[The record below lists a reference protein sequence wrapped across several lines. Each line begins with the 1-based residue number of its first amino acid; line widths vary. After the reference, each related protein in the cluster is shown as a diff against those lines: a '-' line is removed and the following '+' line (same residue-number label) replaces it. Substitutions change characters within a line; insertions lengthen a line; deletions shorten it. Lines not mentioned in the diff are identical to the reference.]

1 LVKIKRKLKTHR
13 LTFGGDE
20 MLKLK
25 KYLKLTMATLVTIFT
40 GFVSTAQADTIK
52 IALAEPP
59 SDELA
64 HIFVAL
70 ERAKAQGL
78 EYEWTAFA
86 DEELAIQAIL
96 SGQMDIGFGTPYSV
110 MQRSKAPI
118 RIIFQMSKLKFF
130 PVTSQKYSSLSDLDG
145 EPIML
150 HSRGGGTDSIAN
162 VIEDRVDITFGERS
176 YVPGS
181 SNRIAALMAGQT
193 DATIVDL
200 SNKNKL
206 MKLQGDKFNV
216 LPMFEVDASDEA
228 LFANL
233 DWMKENEKDVNIF
246 VSALVS
252 VYQDMHE
259 DPSIIKRETDP
270 NGPIG
275 QLPKE
280 VLDGLDG
287 FFKDAVEGGLYHP
300 NGGGM
305 TAAKAD
311 LEWYSM
317 AGQLKGDPETL
328 DPNDFWYFAPLEN
341 ATR

>member
-1 LVKIKRKLKTHR
+1 MRKLKQ
-13 LTFGGDE
+13 LISLSVVSIF
-20 MLKLK
+20 L
-25 KYLKLTMATLVTIFT
+25 TLV
-40 GFVSTAQADTIK
+40 GLANSAHAAKIK

-70 ERAKAQGL
+70 DRAKAMGL
-78 EYEWTAFA
+78 DYEWTAFS

-130 PVTSQKYSSLSDLDG
+130 PVSSKKYSSLNDLDG

-162 VIEDRVDITFGERS
+162 VIEDRLNIKFGKRS

-181 SNRIAALMAGQT
+181 SNRIAALIAGQT

-206 MKLQGDKFNV
+206 VKLQGDKFNV

-233 DWMKENEKDVNIF
+233 DWMKANEESIDIYVK
-246 VSALVS
+246 ALVS
-252 VYQDMHE
+252 VYRDMHK
-259 DPSIIKRETDP
+259 DPTMVKRETDP

-280 VLDGLDG
+280 VLNGLDG
-287 FFKDAVEGGLYHP
+287 FFTDAVEGGLYDP

-305 TAAKAD
+305 VAAKAD
-311 LEWYSM
+311 LEWYSK
-317 AGQLKGDPETL
+317 AGQIEGDINSL
-328 DPNDFWYFAPLEN
+328 DPNDFWYFAPLN
-341 ATR
+341 KAVK

>member
-1 LVKIKRKLKTHR
+1 MRKLKQ
-13 LTFGGDE
+13 LISLSIVSIF
-20 MLKLK
+20 L
-25 KYLKLTMATLVTIFT
+25 TLV
-40 GFVSTAQADTIK
+40 GLANSAHAAKIK

-70 ERAKAQGL
+70 DRAKAMGL
-78 EYEWTAFA
+78 DYEWTAFS

-96 SGQMDIGFGTPYSV
+96 NGQMDIGFGTPYSV

-130 PVTSQKYSSLSDLDG
+130 PVSSKKYSSLNDLDG

-162 VIEDRVDITFGERS
+162 VIEDRLNIKFGKRS

-181 SNRIAALMAGQT
+181 SNRIAALIAGQT

-206 MKLQGDKFNV
+206 VKLQGDKFNV

-233 DWMKENEKDVNIF
+233 DWMKANEESIDIF
-246 VSALVS
+246 VKALVS
-252 VYQDMHE
+252 VYRDMHK
-259 DPSIIKRETDP
+259 DPTMVKRETDP

-287 FFKDAVEGGLYHP
+287 FFTDAVEGGLYDP

-305 TAAKAD
+305 VAAKAD
-311 LEWYSM
+311 LEWYSK
-317 AGQLKGDPETL
+317 AGQIEGDINSL
-328 DPNDFWYFAPLEN
+328 DPNDFWYFAPLN
-341 ATR
+341 KAVK

>member
-1 LVKIKRKLKTHR
+1 MRNLFVRATH
-13 LTFGGDE
+13 TIAAAAMAG
-20 MLKLK
+20 MLF
-25 KYLKLTMATLVTIFT
+25 AAA
-40 GFVSTAQADTIK
+40 AQAEK
-52 IALAEPP
+52 LRIALAEPP

-70 ERAKAQGL
+70 DRAKKMGL
-78 EYEWTAFA
+78 EFEWTAFA

-110 MQRSKAPI
+110 MQRSKAPV

-130 PVTSQKYSSLSDLDG
+130 PVTSKKYSKLEDLSG

-162 VIEDRVDITFGERS
+162 VIEDRFGFKFGKRS

-181 SNRIAALMAGQT
+181 SNRVAALMAGQT

-216 LPMFEVDASDEA
+216 LPMFDVDASDEA

-233 DWMKENEKDVNIF
+233 DWMKKNSEAVDIF
-246 VSALVS
+246 LKALVS
-252 VYQDMHE
+252 VYRDMDK
-259 DPSIIKRETDP
+259 DPTMVKRETDP

-287 FFKDAVEGGLYHP
+287 FYAEAVAGGLYDP

-305 TAAKAD
+305 KAAKAD
-311 LEWYSM
+311 LEWYSK
-317 AGQLKGDPETL
+317 AGQLQGTPASL
-328 DPNDFWYFAPLEN
+328 DPNDFWYFEPLN
-341 ATR
+341 KATQ

>member
-1 LVKIKRKLKTHR
+1 MRKLKQ
-13 LTFGGDE
+13 LISLSIVSIF
-20 MLKLK
+20 L
-25 KYLKLTMATLVTIFT
+25 TLV
-40 GFVSTAQADTIK
+40 GLANSAHAAKIK

-70 ERAKAQGL
+70 DRAKAMGL
-78 EYEWTAFA
+78 DYEWTAFS

-130 PVTSQKYSSLSDLDG
+130 PVSSKKYSSLNDLDG

-162 VIEDRVDITFGERS
+162 VIEDRLNIKFGKRS

-181 SNRIAALMAGQT
+181 SNRIAALIAGQT

-206 MKLQGDKFNV
+206 VKLQGDKFNV

-233 DWMKENEKDVNIF
+233 DWMKANEESIDIF
-246 VSALVS
+246 VKALVS
-252 VYQDMHE
+252 VYRDMHK
-259 DPSIIKRETDP
+259 DSTMVKRETDP

-287 FFKDAVEGGLYHP
+287 FFTDAIEGGLYDP

-305 TAAKAD
+305 VAAKAD
-311 LEWYSM
+311 LEWYSK
-317 AGQLKGDPETL
+317 AGQIEGDINSL
-328 DPNDFWYFAPLEN
+328 DPNDFWYFVPLN
-341 ATR
+341 KAVK